1 MRQYYQTEINKKAGQ
16 NTRNFFDAVKEIM
29 GESKN
34 LEIKE
39 VESKLES
46 FNNFFADIRKNLQK
60 ILVLNAMSPTQRKLS
75 TVRFSQEIN

>member
-1 MRQYYQTEINKKAGQ
+1 MVKTLEI
-16 NTRNFFDAVKEIM
+16 FLHAVKEIM

-46 FNNFFADIRKNLQK
+46 FIKFFADIGKK
-60 ILVLNAMSPTQRKLS
+60 FTEK
-75 TVRFSQEIN
+75 FSA

>member
-1 MRQYYQTEINKKAGQ
+1 MDETMLSNKNKKKAGQ

-34 LEIKE
+34 LDIKE

-46 FNNFFADIRKNLQK
+46 FNNLQ
-60 ILVLNAMSPTQRKLS
+60 T
-75 TVRFSQEIN
+75 